1 VKTFLLLGWFIFYSF
16 LYGNFDVLEETT
28 VSHINTTIG
37 GKKFEDA
44 AISTLRQGALN
55 AAVQTVGACIAN
67 KIGDMADSK
76 MGTEQ
81 IGDITQE
88 IFHGFLGAGIG
99 AGTAAIM
106 GQDRPQATEGVF

>member
-1 VKTFLLLGWFIFYSF
+1 
-16 LYGNFDVLEETT
+16 
-28 VSHINTTIG
+28 
-37 GKKFEDA
+37 
-44 AISTLRQGALN
+44 
-55 AAVQTVGACIAN
+55 
-67 KIGDMADSK
+67 

-106 GQDRPQATEGVF
+106 GQDRPQPTEGVF